1 MAKKLLVKKLLNL
14 KKFLKRIKKMN
25 ITIEEAIQLR
35 LKISMEYCEKQGWP
49 LDPTQLTIDQ
59 ILEIREL
66 KEWQN
71 VTK

>member
-1 MAKKLLVKKLLNL
+1 
-14 KKFLKRIKKMN
+14 MN

-35 LKISMEYCEKQGWP
+35 FKISMEYCEKQGWP

>member
-35 LKISMEYCEKQGWP
+35 LKISMEYCEKQGE
-49 LDPTQLTIDQ
+49 QHKFNSILTI
-59 ILEIREL
+59 IIFIY
-66 KEWQN
+66 
-71 VTK
+71 